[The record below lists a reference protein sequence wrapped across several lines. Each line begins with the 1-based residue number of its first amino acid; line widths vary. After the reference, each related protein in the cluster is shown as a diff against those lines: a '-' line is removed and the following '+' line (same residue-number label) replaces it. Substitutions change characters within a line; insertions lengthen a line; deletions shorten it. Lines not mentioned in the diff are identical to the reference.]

1 MPSVADALDL
11 QRYDELRRDA
21 EMALNLWDAFRLACE
36 RGDGEIVK
44 HHSRRQGMACGARQW
59 LMASNPATSPSSR
72 RNANGDRRPRRHRA
86 AGLAGTSSSA
96 ATIAVE

>member
-1 MPSVADALDL
+1 MPDIADALDL

-44 HHSRRQGMACGARQW
+44 HHSRQ
-59 LMASNPATSPSSR
+59 
-72 RNANGDRRPRRHRA
+72 
-86 AGLAGTSSSA
+86 
-96 ATIAVE
+96 IAVLTRTTLALVKRLGEAEPDTAFGRDAKAWRAERDNG